1 MALKLVSGFLES
13 PDHRKNLLDPD
24 YTQHGI
30 GAAAAGDRL
39 IVVHAFGDPR
49 AAIAQELRLQVA
61 QGAELPLRFE
71 QGDGLRTPAKY
82 AFARPGQPAGEVVP
96 LDVTL
101 KEVAVEPGTYQLQ
114 FFLPTEQSNRF
125 AVVPGPVVVVE

>member
-1 MALKLVSGFLES
+1 M
-13 PDHRKNLLDPD
+13 
-24 YTQHGI
+24 
-30 GAAAAGDRL
+30 
-39 IVVHAFGDPR
+39 
-49 AAIAQELRLQVA
+49 
-61 QGAELPLRFE
+61 
-71 QGDGLRTPAKY
+71 
-82 AFARPGQPAGEVVP
+82 P